1 MADEQYGGMMTDKPV
16 TAFVGDSI
24 TAAGSW
30 QDWFVD
36 VDARNFGLN
45 GDTTDSLLERLDAV
59 IESDPQTVVL
69 LIGTNDLAERRSIER
84 IVRNIESALVRLHQE
99 LPDARILL
107 QSVLPRGREFAENV
121 KEINRHIWQF
131 AATQRVHYLDLWPI
145 MADADGELNAEYSD
159 DRLHLTPEGY
169 EAWLSELR
177 PALERVNDLPP
188 MSRPI
193 RLPDLS
199 AQ

>member
-1 MADEQYGGMMTDKPV
+1 MMTDKPV

-24 TAAGSW
+24 TAAGAW

-36 VDARNFGLN
+36 VDARNFGLD

-59 IESDPQTVVL
+59 IESDPQTIVL

-107 QSVLPRGREFAENV
+107 QSVLPRGREYAENV

-145 MADADGELNAEYSD
+145 MADADGELNADYSD
-159 DRLHLTPEGY
+159 DRLHLTPAGY

>member
-1 MADEQYGGMMTDKPV
+1 MMTDKPV

-24 TAAGSW
+24 TAAGAW
-30 QDWFVD
+30 QDWFSD
-36 VDARNFGLN
+36 VEARNYGVD
-45 GDTTDSLLERLDAV
+45 GDTTAGLLERLDEI

-107 QSVLPRGREFAENV
+107 QSVLPRGKEYAENV
-121 KEINRHIWQF
+121 REINRHIWQF
-131 AATQRVHYLDLWPI
+131 AATQRVHYLDLWPL
-145 MADADGELNAEYSD
+145 MADADGELKAEFSD
-159 DRLHLTPEGY
+159 DRLHLNEAGY
-169 EAWLSELR
+169 DAWLSELR
-177 PALERVNDLPP
+177 PAFERVNDLPP

>member
-1 MADEQYGGMMTDKPV
+1 MSNNGGMMTDKPV

-24 TAAGSW
+24 TAAGAW

-36 VDARNFGLN
+36 VDARNFGLD

-59 IESDPQTVVL
+59 IESDPQTIVL

-107 QSVLPRGREFAENV
+107 QSVLPRGREYAENV

-145 MADADGELNAEYSD
+145 MADADGELNADYSD

>member
-1 MADEQYGGMMTDKPV
+1 MTEKPV

-24 TAAGSW
+24 TAAGAW
-30 QDWFVD
+30 QDWFSD
-36 VDARNFGLN
+36 VDARNFGVD
-45 GDTTDSLLERLDAV
+45 GDTTDGLLERLDAV
-59 IESDPQTVVL
+59 IESDPQTIVL

-107 QSVLPRGREFAENV
+107 QSVLPRGREYAENV
-121 KEINRHIWQF
+121 REINRHIWQF

-159 DRLHLTPEGY
+159 DRLHLTDEGY

>member
-1 MADEQYGGMMTDKPV
+1 MTEKPV

-30 QDWFVD
+30 QDWFAD
-36 VDARNFGLN
+36 LDARNFGVD
-45 GDTTDSLLERLDAV
+45 GDTTDGLLERLDAV
-59 IESDPQTVVL
+59 IESDPQTIVL

-84 IVRNIESALVRLHQE
+84 IVRNIESALVRLHHE

-107 QSVLPRGREFAENV
+107 QSVLPRGREYAENV
-121 KEINRHIWQF
+121 REINRHIWQF

-145 MADADGELNAEYSD
+145 MADADGELNGDYSD
-159 DRLHLTPEGY
+159 DRLHLTDAGY
-169 EAWLSELR
+169 DAWLSELR

>member
-1 MADEQYGGMMTDKPV
+1 MTDKPV

-24 TAAGSW
+24 TAAGAW
-30 QDWFVD
+30 DEWFPELST
-36 VDARNFGLN
+36 RNFGVD
-45 GDTTDSLLERLDAV
+45 GDTTDGLIERLDEV
-59 IESDPQTVVL
+59 IASDPQTIVL

-84 IVRNIESALVRLHQE
+84 IVRNIETALVRLHSE

-107 QSVLPRGREFAENV
+107 VSVLPRGHEFAENV
-121 KEINRHIWQF
+121 REINRHIWQF
-131 AATQRVHYLDLWPI
+131 AATQRVHYLDLWP
-145 MADADGELNAEYSD
+145 ALARGDGELSPEYTD
-159 DRLHLTPEGY
+159 DRLHLTAAGY
-169 EAWLSELR
+169 DAWLSELR

>member
-1 MADEQYGGMMTDKPV
+1 MMTDKPV

-24 TAAGSW
+24 TAAGAW
-30 QDWFVD
+30 QDWFSD
-36 VDARNFGLN
+36 VDARNFGVD
-45 GDTTDSLLERLDAV
+45 GETTDGLLERLDAV
-59 IESDPQTVVL
+59 IEADPQTIVL

-107 QSVLPRGREFAENV
+107 QSVLPRGREYAENV
-121 KEINRHIWQF
+121 REINRHIWQF
-131 AATQRVHYLDLWPI
+131 AATQRVHYLDLWPAL
-145 MADADGELNAEYSD
+145 ADGDGELNSD
-159 DRLHLTPEGY
+159 FSEDRLHLNQAGY
-169 EAWLSELR
+169 DVWLSELR

>member
-1 MADEQYGGMMTDKPV
+1 MMTDKPV

-24 TAAGSW
+24 TAAGAW
-30 QDWFVD
+30 QDWFTD
-36 VDARNFGLN
+36 VDARNFGLD

-84 IVRNIESALVRLHQE
+84 IVRNIESALVRLHQD

-107 QSVLPRGREFAENV
+107 QSVLPRGREYAENV

-145 MADADGELNAEYSD
+145 MADADGELNVEYSD
-159 DRLHLTPEGY
+159 DRLHLTPAGY

>member
-1 MADEQYGGMMTDKPV
+1 MMTDKPV

-24 TAAGSW
+24 TAAGAW
-30 QDWFVD
+30 QDWFAD
-36 VDARNFGLN
+36 TDARNFGLD

-59 IESDPQTVVL
+59 IESDPQTIVL

-107 QSVLPRGREFAENV
+107 QSVLPRGREYAENV

-145 MADADGELNAEYSD
+145 MADADGELNADYSE
-159 DRLHLTPEGY
+159 DRLHLTQAGY

>member
-1 MADEQYGGMMTDKPV
+1 MTDKPV

-24 TAAGSW
+24 TAAGAW
-30 QDWFVD
+30 QDWFSD
-36 VDARNFGLN
+36 VEARNYGVD
-45 GDTTDSLLERLDAV
+45 GDTTAGLLERLDEI

-107 QSVLPRGREFAENV
+107 QSVLPRGKEYAENV
-121 KEINRHIWQF
+121 REINRHIWQF
-131 AATQRVHYLDLWPI
+131 AATQRVHYLDLWPL
-145 MADADGELNAEYSD
+145 MADADGELKAEFSD
-159 DRLHLTPEGY
+159 DRLHLNEAGY
-169 EAWLSELR
+169 DAWLSELR
-177 PALERVNDLPP
+177 PAFERVNDLPP

>member
-1 MADEQYGGMMTDKPV
+1 MTDKPV

-24 TAAGSW
+24 TAAGAW
-30 QDWFVD
+30 QEWFAG
-36 VDARNFGLN
+36 VDARNFGVD
-45 GDTTDSLLERLDAV
+45 GETTDGLLERLDAV

-69 LIGTNDLAERRSIER
+69 LIGTNDLAERRGIER

-107 QSVLPRGREFAENV
+107 QSVLPRGREYAENIR
-121 KEINRHIWQF
+121 EINRHIWQF
-131 AATQRVHYLDLWPI
+131 AATQRVHYLDLWPA
-145 MADADGELNAEYSD
+145 MADADGELKTDYTD
-159 DRLHLTPEGY
+159 DRLHLNEAGY
-169 EAWLSELR
+169 DVWLSELR
-177 PALERVNDLPP
+177 PAFERVNDLPP

>member
-1 MADEQYGGMMTDKPV
+1 
-16 TAFVGDSI
+16 
-24 TAAGSW
+24 
-30 QDWFVD
+30 
-36 VDARNFGLN
+36 
-45 GDTTDSLLERLDAV
+45 V

-107 QSVLPRGREFAENV
+107 QSVLPRGREYADNV
-121 KEINRHIWQF
+121 REINRHIWQF

-145 MADADGELNAEYSD
+145 MADADGALKADYSD
-159 DRLHLTPEGY
+159 DRLHLNEAGY
-169 EAWLSELR
+169 DAWLSELR
-177 PALERVNDLPP
+177 PAFERVNDLPP

>member
-1 MADEQYGGMMTDKPV
+1 MMTDKPV

-24 TAAGSW
+24 TAAGAW
-30 QDWFVD
+30 QEWFAD
-36 VDARNFGLN
+36 LDARNFGLD
-45 GDTTDSLLERLDAV
+45 GDTTDGLLERLDAV
-59 IESDPQTVVL
+59 IESDPQTIIL
-69 LIGTNDLAERRSIER
+69 LIGTNDLAERRSIEK

-107 QSVLPRGREFAENV
+107 QSVLPRGREYAENV

-145 MADADGELNAEYSD
+145 LADADGELSAEYSD
-159 DRLHLTPEGY
+159 DRLHLTAAGY

>member
-1 MADEQYGGMMTDKPV
+1 MSNNGGMMTDKPV

-24 TAAGSW
+24 TAAGAW
-30 QDWFVD
+30 QDWFAD

-59 IESDPQTVVL
+59 IESDPQTIVL

-107 QSVLPRGREFAENV
+107 QSVLPRGREYAENV

-145 MADADGELNAEYSD
+145 MADADGELNADYSD

>member
-1 MADEQYGGMMTDKPV
+1 MTDKPV

-24 TAAGSW
+24 TAAGAW
-30 QDWFVD
+30 QEWFAD
-36 VDARNFGLN
+36 VDARNFGVD
-45 GDTTDSLLERLDAV
+45 GETTDGLLERLDAV
-59 IESDPQTVVL
+59 IESDPQTIVL

-107 QSVLPRGREFAENV
+107 QSVLPRGREYAENV
-121 KEINRHIWQF
+121 REINRHIWQF
-131 AATQRVHYLDLWPI
+131 AATQRVHYLDLWPA
-145 MADADGELNAEYSD
+145 MADADGELKAEFTD
-159 DRLHLTPEGY
+159 DRLHLNDAGY
-169 EAWLSELR
+169 DVWLSELR
-177 PALERVNDLPP
+177 PAFERVNDLPP

>member
-1 MADEQYGGMMTDKPV
+1 MTEKPV

-24 TAAGSW
+24 TAAGAW
-30 QDWFVD
+30 QDWFSE
-36 VDARNFGLN
+36 VDARNFGVD
-45 GDTTDSLLERLDAV
+45 GDTTDGLLERLDAV
-59 IESDPQTVVL
+59 IESDPQTIVL

-107 QSVLPRGREFAENV
+107 QSVLPRGREYAENV
-121 KEINRHIWQF
+121 REINRHIWQF

-159 DRLHLTPEGY
+159 DRLHLTDEGY